1 MKEIE
6 VREILS
12 YQRNE
17 YQSIVSI
24 WGELT
29 EYELLEIIKEIQP
42 KNKKITIKTVQKVL
56 KEVVGSI
63 LETMA
68 NHDRDYD
75 NQRKF

>member
-42 KNKKITIKTVQKVL
+42 KNKKITIETVQKVL